1 LLRSPDAQA
10 AAPASYAAADAPVRW
25 TWRAASGALAG
36 VLVPLL
42 IVHFGWGARG
52 LIAAFTACVLVALA
66 VIDLERRI
74 IPNRIVLPAT
84 AIVLAAQLAAY
95 PHHAIEWIAASGG
108 TALFLL
114 MPGLMRPGAL
124 GMGDVKL
131 GLLLG
136 AALGRHVITALL
148 IGFFAL
154 WPLAFFLF
162 LRHGAA
168 AARKTAVPLG
178 PFLAAG
184 AIVALFLT

>member
-1 LLRSPDAQA
+1 M
-10 AAPASYAAADAPVRW
+10 
-25 TWRAASGALAG
+25 WRAAGGALAG

-42 IVHFGWGARG
+42 IVHYGWGARA
-52 LIAAFTACVLVALA
+52 LIEAFTACVLLALA
-66 VIDLERRI
+66 TVDLERRI

-84 AIVLAAQLAAY
+84 ALVLAAQLVAY
-95 PHHAIEWIAASGG
+95 PHHAIEWIAASAG

-114 MPGLMRPGAL
+114 MPSVARPGAL

-148 IGFFAL
+148 VGFFAL

-168 AARKTAVPLG
+168 VARKTAVPLG

-184 AIVALFLT
+184 AVAAMFLT